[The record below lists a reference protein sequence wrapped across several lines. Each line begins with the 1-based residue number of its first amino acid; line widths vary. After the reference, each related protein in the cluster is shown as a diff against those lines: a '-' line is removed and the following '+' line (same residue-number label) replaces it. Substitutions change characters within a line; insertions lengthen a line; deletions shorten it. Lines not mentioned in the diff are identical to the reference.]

1 MINVYVSLVE
11 WPALKLHFCLIEKK
25 KNQTKWVQ
33 AKKLTARS
41 EKEATEADLLTAKM
55 QIEAADEAEDT
66 KKRFHKS
73 M

>member
-1 MINVYVSLVE
+1 MACFKVAFLFD
-11 WPALKLHFCLIEKK
+11 WKK
-25 KNQTKWVQ
+25 KNQSKWVQ